1 MYSYP
6 LGTLSPL
13 RTHHQL
19 LLLPIEY
26 LLSRRHTVPPATTLQ
41 VTSTPQRPPST
52 QPSGH
57 CHLLS
62 TACKLHPQHL
72 STINKHLSILL
83 GSINDHINPRHR
95 LTIPK
100 HQHLQHRNNEEISPH
115 PINHHPALNQ
125 PPTLLQLHLNRRN
138 PPFPLALQPPL
149 SKHRRPQHSLPSRL
163 SRSFAS
169 PLKHDSQR
177 QSSQHPGARVT
188 DVDDGAQTQLG
199 RLRAPARRLHLVPG
213 LRRDQRWCF

>member
-26 LLSRRHTVPPATTLQ
+26 LLSRRHTVPPPTTLQ
-41 VTSTPQRPPST
+41 VTSTPQRPLNP
-52 QPSGH
+52 
-57 CHLLS
+57 
-62 TACKLHPQHL
+62 
-72 STINKHLSILL
+72 TIWSLPPAIYCLQAIPTTTPNKHNKHFSILL

-100 HQHLQHRNNEEISPH
+100 HLHQPQHNRNNEEIPPH
-115 PINHHPALNQ
+115 PINHHPTLNQ

-138 PPFPLALQPPL
+138 SPLPLALQPPL
-149 SKHRRPQHSLPSRL
+149 SKHRRPQHPLPSCL

-169 PLKHDSQR
+169 PLKHHSQR
-177 QSSQHPGARVT
+177 QSPQHPGARVT

-213 LRRDQRWCF
+213 LRRDQR